1 MLVQDLRNAMLARLL
16 LILPIMLSGASGQ
29 VPTYSVAGPND
40 SPSIVTLR
48 HKFDSGGAAVVKNF
62 WDAVH
67 KSGAPLIEAAPGENG
82 FSLVTFLWQ
91 GNDQT
96 RNVVIFDGVAG
107 FDAKDQMLHL
117 DLSDVWY
124 KTYRVRNDARFA
136 YNLSPNDSLQSF
148 DEVKGD
154 EAMRS
159 RLAML
164 KIDPLNPH
172 RCPTTFGAY
181 GAESSYVE
189 LSDAPHLVWNLP
201 VEEIRRGKVTVT
213 AIHSEYLTGE
223 KKLWIYTPASFTKD
237 GDRYP
242 LLVLFDGDRNVMW
255 IPKILDVLI
264 AQGRI
269 PPVIALMTD
278 ESVPSARRNE
288 LPCNPQFADFLAK
301 ELVPW
306 TRRNYYATTQPERT
320 IVAGSSFGGLAS
332 VFAGLKHPE
341 VFGNVISLSG
351 SFWWKP
357 EGDKE
362 GEWLTS
368 LVNTSPK
375 LPLRF
380 YLEVGLMESYSI
392 QIEANRHMR
401 DALTAKGY
409 PVVYS
414 EYDGGHSFLN
424 WSGGVVNGLEYL
436 IRPSNSKDTG
446 SHD

>member
-1 MLVQDLRNAMLARLL
+1 MLARLL

-29 VPTYSVAGPND
+29 VSTFSAAGPND
-40 SPSIVTLR
+40 SPSIVILR
-48 HKFDSGGAAVVKNF
+48 HQLDSGDAAALKRF

-67 KSGAPLIEAAPGENG
+67 QSGAPLIQAIPGANG

-96 RNVVIFDGVAG
+96 RNVAIFDGVAG

-117 DLSDVWY
+117 EGSDVWY

-136 YNLSPNDSLQSF
+136 YNLSPNDSLQPF
-148 DEVKGD
+148 DQVKGD
-154 EAMRS
+154 EAMRD

-181 GAESSYVE
+181 GAESSYVA
-189 LSDAPHLVWNLP
+189 LPDAPPMVWNLP
-201 VEEIRRGKVTVT
+201 VAESRRGKVTEA
-213 AIHSEYLTGE
+213 AIHSEYLKGE
-223 KKLWIYTPASFTKD
+223 KKLWIYTPAGFRKH

-242 LLVLFDGDRNVMW
+242 LLVVFDGDRNVMW
-255 IPKILDVLI
+255 VPEILDVLI
-264 AQGRI
+264 AQRRI
-269 PPVIALMTD
+269 PPMVAVMTD
-278 ESVPSARRNE
+278 ESVPSERRNE
-288 LPCNPQFADFLAK
+288 LPCNPQFADFLAE

-306 TRRNYYATTQPERT
+306 TRRNYYATTKSERS

-332 VFAGLKHPE
+332 VFAGLKRPD
-341 VFGNVISLSG
+341 VFSNVISLSG

-357 EGDKE
+357 DGEQE
-362 GEWLTS
+362 GEWLTR
-368 LVNTSPK
+368 LVTSSPK
-375 LPLRF
+375 GPLRF
-380 YLEVGLMESYSI
+380 YLEVGLMEGYSV
-392 QIEANRHMR
+392 QVETNRHMR
-401 DALTAKGY
+401 DALTTKGY
-409 PVVYS
+409 PVGYF

-424 WSGGVVNGLEYL
+424 WSGGMKNGLEYL
-436 IRPSNSKDTG
+436 IRPRNPKSPG